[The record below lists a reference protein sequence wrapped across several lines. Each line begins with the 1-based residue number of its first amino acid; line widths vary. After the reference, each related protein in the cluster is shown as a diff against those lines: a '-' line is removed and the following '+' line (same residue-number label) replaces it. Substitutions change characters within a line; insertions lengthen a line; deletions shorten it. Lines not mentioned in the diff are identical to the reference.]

1 VATAARHPGHP
12 LPLRLSAGEASFT
25 LTLWTDDPVLAAEAD
40 AAGVDRI
47 GLDLDVLGK
56 AVRQRGRAT
65 WISPH
70 RLEAVEQ
77 VGAALRRAAL
87 FARTNPLHDGTAAEV
102 EHLLAGGARVLMLPM
117 FRTPEELKRF
127 LALVGGRAAV
137 VPLVETADAAA
148 RVDELLAIDG
158 VDELHV
164 GLNDLSLEL
173 GLRNRF
179 ALLVSPLLEHVAEC
193 AAAAGVPWGC
203 GGIGR
208 AGDEG
213 LPIPAELVYARLAA
227 LGASGALLAR
237 SFASAAGLAFD
248 VRRARARLAS
258 WRTASVLEHAA
269 ARRELELRL
278 DRIGTW

>member
-1 VATAARHPGHP
+1 MATAARHPGHP
-12 LPLRLSAGEASFT
+12 LPLRLSPAPASFT

-47 GLDLDVLGK
+47 GLDLDELGK
-56 AVRQRGRAT
+56 AARHHARPT

-70 RLEAVEQ
+70 RRESVEH
-77 VGAALRRAAL
+77 VGAVLRRAAL

-117 FRTPEELKRF
+117 FRTPAELERF
-127 LALVGGRAAV
+127 VALVGGRAAV
-137 VPLVETADAAA
+137 VPLVETAEAAA
-148 RVDELLAIDG
+148 RVDELLAVDG

-179 ALLVSPLLEHVAEC
+179 ALLVSPLLEHVAGC

-208 AGDEG
+208 AGDED

-237 SFASAAGLAFD
+237 SGTAAAGLALE

-269 ARRELELRL
+269 AKRELELRL
-278 DRIGTW
+278 EGTDAW